1 MFILVPQ
8 ASEERHFR
16 NFDFSAPVRL
26 GMIIGFNDSAGVGFE
41 LLAPVSLIAGA
52 PPDSLTGCL
61 SFASAALAW

>member
-26 GMIIGFNDSAGVGFE
+26 GMIIGWFNDSAGTGSE
-41 LLAPVSLIAGA
+41 LLAPVSLSVA
-52 PPDSLTGCL
+52 PPNIRST
-61 SFASAALAW
+61 

>member
-52 PPDSLTGCL
+52 SRFVRQDV
-61 SFASAALAW
+61 SFASAALDW